1 MPKISVY
8 RGRTHLFDHWMEKPT
23 VVIGRSA
30 DAEIPLDSP
39 AASRKHCRIVRRRG
53 SYTLEELGAKNGL
66 FVNGQYCNVWQLKD
80 RDQIEIADHIL
91 VFHRPKSEVAQE
103 RQAQEGGNAAAYRL
117 GAAEIDK
124 SLNADRNRSGEVRMG
139 LKGQSVAMTTA
150 VSPDD
155 LEKLLAEAKKK
166 NQAHL
171 EILSDDGHKRVTL
184 DKTRQVLGFSE
195 GVEVRLALKR
205 FWPWGHRSAEIQAL
219 PGAQFKIVR
228 LSPWVTLKVNG
239 DKLSGEHILQ
249 DKDKLQV
256 GPVTMRF
263 LAATEIGW
271 KKARRKS

>member
-80 RDQIEIADHIL
+80 GDQIEIADHIL
-91 VFHRPKSEVAQE
+91 VFHRPKSEVARE
-103 RQAQEGGNAAAYRL
+103 RQEAGGGNAAAYRL

-124 SLNADRNRSGEVRMG
+124 SLNADRNRSGEVRKG

-171 EILSDDGHKRVTL
+171 EILSDDGHKRVPL
-184 DKTRQVLGFSE
+184 DKTRQVVGFSE
-195 GVEVRLALKR
+195 GVEVRLPFKR
-205 FWPWGHRSAEIQAL
+205 FWPWGQRSAEIQAL
-219 PGAQFKIVR
+219 PGSQFKLLR
-228 LSPWVTLKVNG
+228 LSPFVTVKVNG
-239 DKLSGEHILQ
+239 SKLTGEHILQ

-256 GPVTMRF
+256 GPVEMRY
-263 LAATEIGW
+263 LAATEIGF
-271 KKARRKS
+271 KKPRRR